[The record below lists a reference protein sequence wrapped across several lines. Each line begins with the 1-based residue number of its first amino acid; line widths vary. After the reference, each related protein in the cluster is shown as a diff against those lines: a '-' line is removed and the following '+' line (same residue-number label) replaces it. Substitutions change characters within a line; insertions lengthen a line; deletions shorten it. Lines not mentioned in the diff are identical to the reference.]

1 MKKFISVIALLAL
14 VLTCSGCSLNLF
26 SVDSLITPP
35 AQSGKNGQVQKAFN
49 NLMKDKKVQ
58 LKTPVYGEYQTSFV
72 LLDVNNDSVEEA
84 FVFYTDSSS
93 AEGSVRMAFMECVD
107 EKWIIS
113 SDIKGAG
120 NGVYDVSFVDLNNDD
135 LLEIFVSW
143 SLLDSNTTKIVSVFE
158 LADNGNNEL
167 VLNPLGNEYCNAKTI
182 TDFNN
187 DGAKD
192 LILVY
197 LDDTGAV
204 QKSYLRM
211 FMLNANNQLLKYGET
226 VLDSAISSVS
236 AIQSDFAT
244 IGGEKAERLFVDC
257 MKNDRT
263 IFTEVVYWDS
273 RLLVPTR
280 LFTEPSVSNLRN
292 SALLCKDIDN
302 DGLLEIPTT
311 TKLYGDENTFTVKTE
326 ADMYTFSLLMWADAP
341 GDTNKQGVVTLLNP
355 LDYYMFLYEWGSK
368 VTVKYDS
375 LREALIFCTWD
386 EQKQKS
392 GAELF
397 SITHR
402 ESLAENEILGELL
415 AETDKG
421 VYYYQ
426 ITKEGGIFGIT
437 DELVTS
443 AFIKID

>member
-1 MKKFISVIALLAL
+1 MKKLIAVIALLAL
-14 VLTCSGCSLNLF
+14 ILTCTGCSLNLF

-49 NLMKDKKVQ
+49 SLMKDKKVQ

-72 LLDVNNDSVEEA
+72 LFDVNNDGVEEA

-120 NGVYDVSFVDLNNDD
+120 NGVYDVEFVDLNDD
-135 LLEIFVSW
+135 GFLEIFVSW
-143 SLLDSNTTKIVSVFE
+143 SLLDSKTTKIVSIFE
-158 LADNGNNEL
+158 LTNSGNGEIT
-167 VLNPLGNEYCNAKTI
+167 LNPLGNEYCNSKTI
-182 TDFNN
+182 SDFNN
-187 DGAKD
+187 DGTKD

-204 QKSYLRM
+204 QKSLLRM
-211 FMLNANNQLLKYGET
+211 FSLNANNQLLKFGET
-226 VLDSAISSVS
+226 VLDSAISSVA
-236 AIQSDFAT
+236 AIQSDVAA
-244 IGGEKAERLFVDC
+244 IGGKSTLRLFVDC

-292 SALLCKDIDN
+292 SALLCTDIDN

-311 TKLYGDENTFTVKTE
+311 TRLYGDENTFTVKTE
-326 ADMYTFSLLMWADAP
+326 TDIYTFSLLTWVDAL
-341 GDTNKQGVVTLLNP
+341 GDTDKQGIITLLNP
-355 LDYYMFLYEWGSK
+355 LDHYLFLYDWGNK
-368 VTVKYDS
+368 VTIKHDS
-375 LREALIFCTWD
+375 LRDALIFCTWN
-386 EQKQKS
+386 EEEKKS

-397 SITHR
+397 SVTHR
-402 ESLAENEILGELL
+402 KSIAENEILGELL

-426 ITKEGGIFGIT
+426 ITEEGKAFGIT

-443 AFIKID
+443 AFIKIN